1 VLRLLLISFFV
12 LLAVLHSGC
21 LPAAAA
27 ETRVVAAT
35 FPLWLMARNVARDVP
50 DLRVELLIPAGA
62 GCPHGYALSPRDLLR
77 LAGADLLILNGGGLD
92 AFIPRMTRNA
102 SAAGTPS
109 LRIVEAAA
117 ALKGSARGNN
127 PHFFASPSLSALLVE
142 KVGAALAEL
151 DPPHAVLYAR
161 NAGEY
166 ARNLRE
172 LAGRLA
178 ALGDRLGRPR
188 ILVQHAIFDYLAADA
203 GLIVAGT
210 IQVHE
215 GQDPSAAKLLSLR
228 EQIRNQDVAAI
239 VAEPQ
244 SPDRAGR
251 VLAEEGGIPL
261 VLLDPV
267 AAGPED
273 APLDYFFQV
282 MRHNL
287 QALEDALEKP

>member
-1 VLRLLLISFFV
+1 MLRSRLMSFFV
-12 LLAVLHSGC
+12 LLALLHPGGV
-21 LPAAAA
+21 PAAAA
-27 ETRVVAAT
+27 EARVVAAT

-50 DLRVELLIPAGA
+50 DLRVEILIPAGA

-77 LAGADLLILNGGGLD
+77 LAGADLLILNGAGLD

-109 LRIVEAAA
+109 PRIVEAAV
-117 ALKGSARGNN
+117 ALKGAARGN

-151 DPPHAVLYAR
+151 DPGNAVLYAR

-166 ARNLRE
+166 ARNLRA
-172 LAGRLA
+172 LAGKFA
-178 ALGDRLGRPR
+178 ALGDRLGHPR
-188 ILVQHAIFDYLAADA
+188 ILVQHAVFDYLADDA
-203 GLIVAGT
+203 GLIVAGA
-210 IQVHE
+210 IQAHE
-215 GQDPSAAKLLSLR
+215 GQEPSAAKLLALR
-228 EQIRNQDVAAI
+228 EQIRSQGIAAI

-244 SPDRAGR
+244 SPGLAGE

-261 VLLDPV
+261 LVLDPV

-287 QALEDALEKP
+287 QVLEDALGKP